1 MRLRKDRVAGVVL
14 ALAGVV
20 MAPAASAQDHPA
32 SPPPSE
38 TTAAAATAEQPETI
52 LFIGNSFTYGGHSAA
67 WRYRAD
73 SVTDLNGDGVGG
85 VPALFKLFTV
95 EAGLDYAVSL
105 ETSGGKTLG
114 WHWDH
119 RRDVVDRSWD
129 HVVLQDLSTF
139 TRDNPGD
146 PATLIAYARKF
157 ANLFKRANPDVDI
170 SMIATWS
177 RPDLTYIAGK
187 RWSGQPITRMA
198 EDIRAGYDKA
208 KAEIPAIGTIH
219 PVGQAFSRAIADGV
233 ADPDPYDGIAFGQ
246 IDLWTYDQYH
256 ASSAGYYL
264 EALVIFADVTG
275 CDPTGFGRD
284 EIAASELGIS
294 PLAAVAL
301 QRVAQQT
308 TGASRVCTA
317 VPAQ

>member
-1 MRLRKDRVAGVVL
+1 MTRMIGGLVL
-14 ALAGVV
+14 ALAGVA
-20 MAPAASAQDHPA
+20 MAPAASAQDHTA
-32 SPPPSE
+32 SPPSA
-38 TTAAAATAEQPETI
+38 TTVAAPATPPETI
-52 LFIGNSFTYGGHSAA
+52 LFIGNSFTYGGHSAV

-95 EAGLDYAVSL
+95 QAGLDYAVSL
-105 ETSGGKTLG
+105 ETRGGKTLG

-119 RRDVVDRSWD
+119 RRAVVNRAWD

-146 PATLIAYARKF
+146 PATLVEYAGKF
-157 ANLFKRANPDVDI
+157 ANLFKRANTDVDI

-177 RPDLTYIAGK
+177 RPDLIYIAGK
-187 RWSGQPITRMA
+187 RWSGQPIERMA
-198 EDIRAGYDKA
+198 EDIRAGYDQA

-219 PVGQAFSRAIADGV
+219 PVGQAFSRAIAEGV
-233 ADPDPYDGIAFGQ
+233 ADPNPYDGIAFGQ
-246 IDLWTYDQYH
+246 IDLWTYDHYH

-264 EALVIFADVTG
+264 EALVVFADITG
-275 CDPTGFGRD
+275 CDPTGFGQG

-294 PLAAVAL
+294 PTAAVAL
-301 QRVAQQT
+301 QQIAREM
-308 TGASRVCTA
+308 TGASRACIAT
-317 VPAQ
+317 PAQ